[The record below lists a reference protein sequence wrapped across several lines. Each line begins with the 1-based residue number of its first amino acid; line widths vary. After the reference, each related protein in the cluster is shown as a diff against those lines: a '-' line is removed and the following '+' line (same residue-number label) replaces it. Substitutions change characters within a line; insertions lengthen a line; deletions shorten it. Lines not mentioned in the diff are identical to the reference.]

1 MSKIFKL
8 FYFLFF
14 LLIFDNTH
22 AKLYKIGDTLEG
34 KIKFSK
40 KIQIPLS
47 EGTWQVISR
56 YRESNYGF
64 HAKGIVIAKTKDDE
78 ILEMISV
85 GRVNLAGK
93 KMGVIDNIVNT
104 IIFKDPYD
112 GCYERPEYFL
122 VEFYKKGSTHN
133 CLVLGHVETKKEIFT
148 PDDPEASY
156 PLIKKWINENSI
168 KLPDIALTSSHSYF
182 SRLNAGEL
190 YLIEYLANPKIFN
203 SPKLNYLTEETSE
216 FHKSNIHRFPEH
228 KKTMDKWASTS
239 SLRHQYLEKLFK
251 AKNGHLLNLDKL
263 IQMDFENNN
272 FEDIDLVNQ
281 IKKLEELFKSGALT
295 EDEFKKAKV
304 KILN

>member
-14 LLIFDNTH
+14 LLIFFNAH

-56 YRESNYGF
+56 YQESYYWLHF
-64 HAKGIVIAKTKDDE
+64 KGITIVKTKDDE
-78 ILEMISV
+78 ILEMVSV
-85 GRVNLAGK
+85 ERANLAGK
-93 KMGVIDNIVNT
+93 EMGAIDNIVNT
-104 IIFKDPYD
+104 VMFKNPYD

-122 VEFYKKGSTHN
+122 VEYYKKGSTHN
-133 CLVLGHVETKKEIFT
+133 CLVLGHLETKKELYT
-148 PDDPEASY
+148 PDDPEISY
-156 PLIKKWINENSI
+156 PQIKKWINENSI
-168 KLPDIALTSSHSYF
+168 KIPDIALTSFHSYF
-182 SRLNAGEL
+182 SRLNSGEW
-190 YLIEYLANPKIFN
+190 YVIQYLANPKIFN
-203 SPKLNYLTEETSE
+203 SPQLNYLTEETSE

-228 KKTMDKWASTS
+228 KKTMEKWASTS
-239 SLRHQYLEKLFK
+239 SARHQNLEKLFK
-251 AKNGHLLNLDKL
+251 AKDRHLLNLDKL
-263 IQMDFENNN
+263 IQKNFENNN
-272 FEDIDLVNQ
+272 FQDIDLVNQ

-295 EDEFKKAKV
+295 EDEFKKAKE